1 MIERCLSKLEQ
12 DPKTY
17 SAFAIGE
24 DEIKKRFNISLAD
37 YDDPD
42 NNNMTVTGPNTVTY
56 ENKAGEIY
64 EITFSA
70 YNKATKV
77 KVEERKPELVNQ
89 NFYPAKV

>member
-1 MIERCLSKLEQ
+1 LIERGLSKLEQ

-17 SAFAIGE
+17 SAFASGE
-24 DEIKKRFNISLAD
+24 DDIKKRFNISLAD
-37 YDDPD
+37 YVHRSLY
-42 NNNMTVTGPNTVTY
+42 NMTVTGPNTVTY

-89 NFYPAKV
+89 HFYPMN